1 MKSPIASGNQFW
13 FNLFVFSSFKSFPS
27 FRLYRRAIDSIA
39 GSLAYVRVALK
50 RFQDNVPLHIQYHM
64 IDKFANECEDVLK
77 REFGIFHKSPEEVH
91 HFFQE
96 DTRTEQKRE
105 NLLRRKV
112 RQECALE
119 LILNHEKMIW
129 IGW

>member
-1 MKSPIASGNQFW
+1 MKSPIASCNQISIQFMC
-13 FNLFVFSSFKSFPS
+13 VFLIQIYPS
-27 FRLYRRAIDSIA
+27 FRLYHRAIDSIA

-50 RFQDNVPLHIQYHM
+50 RFQDNVPQHIQYHM

-77 REFGIFHKSPEEVH
+77 GEFGIFHKSPEEVH

-112 RQECALE
+112 RQERALE
-119 LILNHEKMIW
+119 LILNHEKKIW
-129 IGW
+129 IG